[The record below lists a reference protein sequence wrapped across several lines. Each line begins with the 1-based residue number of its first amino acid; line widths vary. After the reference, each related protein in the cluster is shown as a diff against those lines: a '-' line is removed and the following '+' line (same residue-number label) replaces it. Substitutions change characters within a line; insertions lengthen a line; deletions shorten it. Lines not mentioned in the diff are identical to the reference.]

1 MAKPIQFC
9 KDKKKKKKMINLIE
23 VRKRENK
30 NNIVSGK
37 HNIRLKNKFIIIDN
51 HNNVNVPV
59 KILNLRFI

>member
-1 MAKPIQFC
+1 
-9 KDKKKKKKMINLIE
+9 MINLIE
-23 VRKRENK
+23 VRKREKK
-30 NNIVSGK
+30 NNMVSGK